1 MSTLSLCPTLF
12 ESGPL
17 VYAAITHESLKA
29 LAANRPA
36 KGLGRFLK
44 VRRCGA
50 GAGEDSWTR
59 AEDCFR

>member
-1 MSTLSLCPTLF
+1 MSTLSLCPGLF

-17 VYAAITHESLKA
+17 VYAAITHESSKL
-29 LAANRPA
+29 LRRNRPA

-44 VRRCGA
+44 VRRCGD
-50 GAGEDSWTR
+50 GPSEDSRTV